1 IAPYSPVFA
10 MFSFLPAP
18 RLSDHFRCDNS
29 KSIPTS
35 GKAVKTVLCTDKGK
49 PTASQQVQ

>member
-1 IAPYSPVFA
+1 
-10 MFSFLPAP
+10 MFSFRLAP

-35 GKAVKTVLCTDKGK
+35 GKAVKTMLRTDRGK